1 MKTRKPRFLLATTLV
16 LTALLFPLV
25 AEASCPSI
33 VVECS
38 SGKMYSCPGTQQG
51 NSCVYDHGCLNGSKC
66 KAGLEEPD
74 SY

>member
-1 MKTRKPRFLLATTLV
+1 MKIRRRFFLSIALV
-16 LTALLFPLV
+16 LAGLFSPLV

-38 SGKMYSCPGTQQG
+38 SGKLYSCSGTQQG

-66 KAGLEEPD
+66 KGAGLEEPEN
-74 SY
+74 Y